1 MFLSFRFLNIISSAL
16 FILFRF
22 LSIFSHQTTVA
33 TGHRNE
39 VTTTISTGN
48 LYVLFLDYRNTAGYI
63 YWSDMN
69 AGTITRYISIVSII
83 SLQLSSFMPNP
94 YINK

>member
-1 MFLSFRFLNIISSAL
+1 MFLLSLQDSSVRL
-16 FILFRF
+16 LYTNSRDIVL
-22 LSIFSHQTTVA
+22 LD
-33 TGHRNE
+33 TGTG

-48 LYVLFLDYRNTAGYI
+48 LYVLFLDYHYTAGYI

>member
-1 MFLSFRFLNIISSAL
+1 MFLLSLQDSSVRL
-16 FILFRF
+16 LYTNSEDIVL
-22 LSIFSHQTTVA
+22 LD
-33 TGHRNE
+33 TGTG

-48 LYVLFLDYRNTAGYI
+48 LYVLFLDYHYTAGYI

>member
-1 MFLSFRFLNIISSAL
+1 MFLLSLQDSSVRL
-16 FILFRF
+16 LYTNTKDIVL
-22 LSIFSHQTTVA
+22 LD
-33 TGHRNE
+33 TGTG
-39 VTTTISTGN
+39 VTTTIFTGN
-48 LYVLFLDYRNTAGYI
+48 EYALFLDYHYTAGYI

-83 SLQLSSFMPNP
+83 SLQLSSFILNP